1 MYVKGILYMKATLY
15 LIFATIFLGLNF
27 HLAKIILQEVNFIE
41 AGFWRFLFG
50 VGALVLLGF
59 KTLPDLKLIIKN
71 IKGISLTGFIGL
83 FGFNTFFFLGLM
95 NTTAVNAAL
104 IVSLNPALTI
114 LFSHKILKTSVT
126 KIQLLGILIAFL
138 GVAYVILKGETSNLS
153 NLQFNYG
160 DILILIANVF
170 FALHH
175 VWTKK
180 YAANISSS
188 SFTLLT
194 SLCCLIGF
202 LILSP
207 FNGIEK
213 ITTHPPVFW
222 ESVFGIGCLGTALA
236 YFLWQKGVLVIG
248 ADKAGIFMNIVP
260 LSTAVLAVFFNK
272 NLHEYHLIGGLFIIL
287 GMLIT
292 RKKVFNSKLHKS
304 LS

>member
-1 MYVKGILYMKATLY
+1 MKATLY
-15 LIFATIFLGLNF
+15 LILATILLGLNF
-27 HLAKIILQEVNFIE
+27 HLAKIILKEVNFIE
-41 AGFWRFLFG
+41 AGLWRFLFG
-50 VGALVLLGF
+50 VGALVVLGF
-59 KTLPDLKLIIKN
+59 KTLPDLKLILKN

-83 FGFNTFFFLGLM
+83 FGFNTLFFLGLM

-114 LFSHKILKTSVT
+114 LFSHKILKTSFT
-126 KIQLLGILIAFL
+126 KIQLLGIIIAFL
-138 GVAYVILKGETSNLS
+138 GIMFVILKGETSNLS

-160 DILILIANVF
+160 DILVLIANVF

-180 YAANISSS
+180 YAVNISSS
-188 SFTLLT
+188 DFTLLT

-202 LILSP
+202 LILTP

-213 ITTHPPVFW
+213 IATHTLLFW
-222 ESVFGIGCLGTALA
+222 KAVFGIGCLGTALA
-236 YFLWQKGVLVIG
+236 YFLWQKGVQIIG
-248 ADKAGIFMNIVP
+248 ADKAGIYMNLVP
-260 LSTAVLAVFFNK
+260 LSAAVLAIFFSK
-272 NLHEYHLIGGLFIIL
+272 NLHVYHLIGGVCIIL

-292 RKKVFNSKLHKS
+292 RKRTFMSKVHKS

>member
-1 MYVKGILYMKATLY
+1 MKATLY

-50 VGALVLLGF
+50 VGALVFLGF
-59 KTLPDLKLIIKN
+59 KKLPNSQLIIKN

-83 FGFNTFFFLGLM
+83 FGFNIFFFLGLM
-95 NTTAVNAAL
+95 NSSAVNAAL

-114 LFSHKILKTSVT
+114 LFSHKILKTSIK
-126 KIQLLGILIAFL
+126 KIQLLGVFIAFV
-138 GVAYVILKGETSNLS
+138 GVTYVILNGEITNFN

-175 VWTKK
+175 VWVKK
-180 YAANISSS
+180 YATTISSLN
-188 SFTLLT
+188 FTLLT
-194 SLCCLIGF
+194 STCCLIGF
-202 LILSP
+202 LILLPISGMALVT
-207 FNGIEK
+207 NHTYGYW
-213 ITTHPPVFW
+213 VA
-222 ESVFGIGCLGTALA
+222 VFGIGCLGTALA
-236 YFLWQKGVLVIG
+236 YFLWQKGVQITG
-248 ADKAGIFMNIVP
+248 ADKAGIYMNIVP
-260 LSTAVLAVFFNK
+260 LSAAVLAIFFGES
-272 NLHEYHLIGGLFIIL
+272 LHRYHLIGGLLIII

-292 RKKVFNSKLHKS
+292 RKKTTNSKVHKP